1 MNNNQVENGQESSPA
16 TKKDGRANNG
26 RKKGFSLN
34 RPKPDPK
41 SKAKRIPIELL
52 DSVDRL
58 IFVHHK
64 KQSEDGRVHARRAGE
79 NQKRFSSRTEI
90 RQIPLDLIEVVD
102 NLVAAF
108 RENRKVSK

>member
-1 MNNNQVENGQESSPA
+1 MNNNQVENGQDSVPP
-16 TKKDGRANNG
+16 KQDGRARNG
-26 RKKGFSLN
+26 RKKGFTLN
-34 RPKPDPK
+34 RPKPEPK

-58 IFVHHK
+58 VFIHHK
-64 KQSEDGRVHARRAGE
+64 KQSEDGRAHARRAGE
-79 NQKRFSSRTEI
+79 KQKRFSNRTEI

-108 RENRKVSK
+108 RGNRKVSK